1 MSSPNQYF
9 VLIVPACVALLGMA
23 MIYCWSRLRD
33 HRYLLWIALG
43 YISTAIPMGIHSLM
57 PNGHLA
63 RWTVPLSTMYLFGVW
78 ALSHGVATRFGGRS
92 PPRLAG
98 TIMFVALGGVFYFSQ
113 IDNDLWLRLQIL
125 GWSLALLIALP
136 ARSILLSSRT
146 RPIPL
151 ATLLRASYLT
161 TLLYAFFRALALTTL
176 IPREIQPDLT
186 QSGSWL
192 LMLAANMFISIW
204 IALAILTSTAMSIVQ
219 TLDHERSQD
228 PLTRLLNRRAF
239 FEQVKKRLER
249 YGHSGWAVII
259 CDLDHFK
266 IVNDTWGH
274 AAGDRALKEFGALL
288 ARTVRQDDLAAR
300 FGGEEFVL
308 LIHSAS
314 LHTAVLVAE
323 RLRSSVMNLH
333 IPATAHTLTA
343 SFGVIQLSSNGDI
356 NQAIEQADR
365 LLYEAKHAGR
375 NKVIWKAA

>member
-1 MSSPNQYF
+1 MSSSNQYF
-9 VLIVPACVALLGMA
+9 VLIVPACAALLGVA

-33 HRYLLWIALG
+33 HRYLLWIASG

-57 PNGHLA
+57 PNGLLA
-63 RWTVPLSTMYLFGVW
+63 RWTLPLSAMYLFGVW
-78 ALSHGVATRFGGRS
+78 ALSHGVALRFGGRAH
-92 PPRLAG
+92 PRLACA
-98 TIMFVALGGVFYFSQ
+98 IMLLTLVLLFYFSQ
-113 IDNDLWLRLQIL
+113 IDDDLWLRLQIL
-125 GWSLALLIALP
+125 NWGLALLVALP
-136 ARSILLSSRT
+136 VKSIMSSRSRT
-146 RPIPL
+146 IPL

-161 TLLYAFFRALALTTL
+161 ALLYAFVRVCALATL
-176 IPREIQPDLT
+176 IPREMQPELT
-186 QSGSWL
+186 RSGFWL
-192 LMLAANMFISIW
+192 LMLATNMFISIW
-204 IALAILTSTAMSIVQ
+204 VALAILTSTAMSIVQ
-219 TLDHERSQD
+219 TLDHERSRD

-239 FEQVKKRLER
+239 FEQVKKRLEL
-249 YGHSGWAVII
+249 YGHSGWAVMT

-266 IVNDTWGH
+266 MVNDTWGH

-308 LIHSAS
+308 LIRSTS

-343 SFGVIQLSSNGDI
+343 SFGVVQLSSNGDI
-356 NQAIEQADR
+356 NQAIEHADR

-375 NKVIWKAA
+375 NKVVWKAS

>member
-9 VLIVPACVALLGMA
+9 VLIVPACAALLGIA

-33 HRYLLWIALG
+33 HRYLLWIASG

-57 PNGHLA
+57 PNEQLA
-63 RWTVPLSTMYLFGVW
+63 RWTLPLSAMYLYGVW
-78 ALSHGVATRFGGRS
+78 ALSHGVALRFGGRAH
-92 PPRLAG
+92 PRLAG
-98 TIMFVALGGVFYFSQ
+98 AIVLVTLGLLFYFSQ
-113 IDNDLWLRLQIL
+113 IDDDLWLRLQIL
-125 GWSLALLIALP
+125 NWSLALLVALP
-136 ARSILLSSRT
+136 IKSILSGRSRT
-146 RPIPL
+146 IPL

-161 TLLYAFFRALALTTL
+161 ALLYAFVRVFALATL
-176 IPREIQPDLT
+176 IPREMQPELT
-186 QSGSWL
+186 RSGFWL
-192 LMLAANMFISIW
+192 LMLATNMFISIW
-204 IALAILTSTAMSIVQ
+204 VALAILTSTAMSIVQ
-219 TLDHERSQD
+219 TLDHERSRD

-239 FEQVKKRLER
+239 FEQVKKRLEL
-249 YGHSGWAVII
+249 YGHSGWAVMT

-266 IVNDTWGH
+266 MVNDTWGH
-274 AAGDRALKEFGALL
+274 VAGDRALKEFGALL

-308 LIHSAS
+308 LIRSTS

-343 SFGVIQLSSNGDI
+343 SFGVVQLNSNGDI

-375 NKVIWKAA
+375 NKVVWKAS

>member
-1 MSSPNQYF
+1 VSSPNQYF
-9 VLIVPACVALLGMA
+9 VLIVPACAALLGIA

-33 HRYLLWIALG
+33 HRYLLWIASG

-57 PNGHLA
+57 PNEQLA
-63 RWTVPLSTMYLFGVW
+63 RWTLPLSAMYLYGVW
-78 ALSHGVATRFGGRS
+78 ALSHGVALRFGGRAH
-92 PPRLAG
+92 PRLAG
-98 TIMFVALGGVFYFSQ
+98 AIVLVTLGLLFYFSQ
-113 IDNDLWLRLQIL
+113 IDDDLWLRLQIL
-125 GWSLALLIALP
+125 NWGLALLVALP
-136 ARSILLSSRT
+136 IKSILSGRSRT
-146 RPIPL
+146 IPL

-161 TLLYAFFRALALTTL
+161 ALLYAFVRVFALATL
-176 IPREIQPDLT
+176 IPREMQPELT
-186 QSGSWL
+186 RSGFWL
-192 LMLAANMFISIW
+192 LMLATNMFISIW
-204 IALAILTSTAMSIVQ
+204 VALAILTSTAMSIVQ
-219 TLDHERSQD
+219 TLDHERSRD

-239 FEQVKKRLER
+239 FEQVKKRLEL
-249 YGHSGWAVII
+249 YGHSGWAVMT

-266 IVNDTWGH
+266 MVNDTWGH
-274 AAGDRALKEFGALL
+274 VAGDRALKEFGALL

-308 LIHSAS
+308 LIRSTS

-343 SFGVIQLSSNGDI
+343 SFGVVQLNSNGDI

-375 NKVIWKAA
+375 NKVVWKAS

>member
-9 VLIVPACVALLGMA
+9 VLIVPACAALLGIA
-23 MIYCWSRLRD
+23 MIYCWNRLRD
-33 HRYLLWIALG
+33 HRYLLWIASG

-57 PNGHLA
+57 PNEQLA
-63 RWTVPLSTMYLFGVW
+63 RWTLPLSAMYLYGVW
-78 ALSHGVATRFGGRS
+78 ALSHGVALRFGGRAH
-92 PPRLAG
+92 PRLAG
-98 TIMFVALGGVFYFSQ
+98 AIVLVTLGLLFYFSQ
-113 IDNDLWLRLQIL
+113 IDDDLWLRLQIL
-125 GWSLALLIALP
+125 NWGLAFLVALP
-136 ARSILLSSRT
+136 IKSILSGRSRT
-146 RPIPL
+146 IPL

-161 TLLYAFFRALALTTL
+161 ALLYAFVRVFALATL
-176 IPREIQPDLT
+176 IPREMQPELT
-186 QSGSWL
+186 RSGFWL
-192 LMLAANMFISIW
+192 LMLATNMFISIW
-204 IALAILTSTAMSIVQ
+204 VALAILTSTAMSIVQ
-219 TLDHERSQD
+219 TLDHERSRD

-239 FEQVKKRLER
+239 FEQVKKRLEL
-249 YGHSGWAVII
+249 YGHSGWAVMT

-266 IVNDTWGH
+266 MVNDTWGH
-274 AAGDRALKEFGALL
+274 VAGDRALKEFGALL

-308 LIHSAS
+308 LIRSTS

-343 SFGVIQLSSNGDI
+343 SFGVVQLNSNGDI

-375 NKVIWKAA
+375 NKVVWKAS

>member
-9 VLIVPACVALLGMA
+9 VLIVPACAALLGVA

-33 HRYLLWIALG
+33 HRYLLWIASG
-43 YISTAIPMGIHSLM
+43 YIATAIPMGIHSLM
-57 PNGHLA
+57 PNEQLA
-63 RWTVPLSTMYLFGVW
+63 RWTLPLSSMYLLGVW
-78 ALSHGVATRFGGRS
+78 TMANGVALRFGGRAHAAWAW
-92 PPRLAG
+92 P
-98 TIMFVALGGVFYFSQ
+98 IMLITLGLLLYFSRV
-113 IDNDLWLRLQIL
+113 DDDLWLRLQIL
-125 GWSLALLIALP
+125 NSGLALLVALP
-136 ARSILLSSRT
+136 AKSILYGRT
-146 RPIPL
+146 PTLPL
-151 ATLLRASYLT
+151 KTLLRASYLT
-161 TLLYAFFRALALTTL
+161 VLLYAFMRVAILATVIPKEVQPELT
-176 IPREIQPDLT
+176 R
-186 QSGSWL
+186 SGFWL
-192 LMLAANMFISIW
+192 LMLATNMLISIW
-204 IALAILTSTAMSIVQ
+204 LALAILTSTAMSIVQ
-219 TLDHERSQD
+219 SLDHERSRD

-239 FEQVKKRLER
+239 FEQVQKRLDL
-249 YGHSGWAVII
+249 YGHSGWAVLT

-266 IVNDTWGH
+266 LVNDTWGH

-308 LIHSAS
+308 LIRSAS

-343 SFGVIQLSSNGDI
+343 SFGVVQLSGNGDI

-375 NKVIWKAA
+375 NRVVWEAS

>member
-9 VLIVPACVALLGMA
+9 VLIVPACAALLGVA

-33 HRYLLWIALG
+33 HRYLLWIASG

-57 PNGHLA
+57 PNEQLA
-63 RWTVPLSTMYLFGVW
+63 RWTVPLSAMYLFGVW
-78 ALSHGVATRFGGRS
+78 ALSHGVALRFGGRTHR
-92 PPRLAG
+92 RLAWA
-98 TIMFVALGGVFYFSQ
+98 IMLITLGLLFYFSQ
-113 IDNDLWLRLQIL
+113 IDDDLWLRLQIL
-125 GWSLALLIALP
+125 NWGLALLVALP
-136 ARSILLSSRT
+136 AKSILYSRRRT
-146 RPIPL
+146 IPL

-161 TLLYAFFRALALTTL
+161 ALLYAFVRVFALATL
-176 IPREIQPDLT
+176 IPREMQPELT
-186 QSGSWL
+186 RSGFWL
-192 LMLAANMFISIW
+192 LMLATNMFISIW
-204 IALAILTSTAMSIVQ
+204 VALAILTSTAMSIVQ
-219 TLDHERSQD
+219 TLDHERSRD

-239 FEQVKKRLER
+239 FEQVKKRLEL
-249 YGHSGWAVII
+249 YGHSGWAVMT

-266 IVNDTWGH
+266 MVNDTWGH

-308 LIHSAS
+308 LIRSAS

-343 SFGVIQLSSNGDI
+343 SFGVVQLSSNGDI

-375 NKVIWKAA
+375 NKVIWKAS

>member
-9 VLIVPACVALLGMA
+9 VLIVPACAALLGIA

-33 HRYLLWIALG
+33 HRYLLWIASG

-57 PNGHLA
+57 PNGLLA
-63 RWTVPLSTMYLFGVW
+63 RWTLPLSAMYLFGVW
-78 ALSHGVATRFGGRS
+78 ALSHGVALRFGGRAH
-92 PPRLAG
+92 PRLAWA
-98 TIMFVALGGVFYFSQ
+98 IMFSTLGLLFYFSQ
-113 IDNDLWLRLQIL
+113 IDDDLWLRLQIL
-125 GWSLALLIALP
+125 NWGLALLVALP
-136 ARSILLSSRT
+136 VKSILSSRART
-146 RPIPL
+146 IPL

-161 TLLYAFFRALALTTL
+161 ALLYAFVRVFALATL
-176 IPREIQPDLT
+176 IPRELQPELT
-186 QSGSWL
+186 RSGFWL
-192 LMLAANMFISIW
+192 VMLATNMFISIW
-204 IALAILTSTAMSIVQ
+204 VALAILTSTAMSIVQ
-219 TLDHERSQD
+219 TLDHERSRD

-239 FEQVKKRLER
+239 FEQVKKRLEL
-249 YGHSGWAVII
+249 YGHSGWAVMT

-266 IVNDTWGH
+266 MVNDTWGH

-308 LIHSAS
+308 LIRSAS

-343 SFGVIQLSSNGDI
+343 SFGVVQLSSNGDI
-356 NQAIEQADR
+356 NLAIEQADQ

-375 NKVIWKAA
+375 NKVVWKAS

>member
-1 MSSPNQYF
+1 VSSPNQYF
-9 VLIVPACVALLGMA
+9 VLIVPACAALLGIA

-33 HRYLLWIALG
+33 HRYLLWIASG

-57 PNGHLA
+57 PNEQLA
-63 RWTVPLSTMYLFGVW
+63 RWTLPLSAMYLYGVW
-78 ALSHGVATRFGGRS
+78 ALSHGVALRFGGRAH
-92 PPRLAG
+92 PRLAG
-98 TIMFVALGGVFYFSQ
+98 VIVLVTLGLLFYFSQ
-113 IDNDLWLRLQIL
+113 IDDDLWLRLQIL
-125 GWSLALLIALP
+125 NWGLALLVTLP
-136 ARSILLSSRT
+136 IKSILSGRSRT
-146 RPIPL
+146 IPL

-161 TLLYAFFRALALTTL
+161 ALLYAFVRVFALATL
-176 IPREIQPDLT
+176 IPREMQPELT
-186 QSGSWL
+186 RSGFWL
-192 LMLAANMFISIW
+192 LMLATNMFISIW
-204 IALAILTSTAMSIVQ
+204 VALAILTSTAMSIVQ
-219 TLDHERSQD
+219 TLDHERSRD

-239 FEQVKKRLER
+239 FEQVKKRLEL
-249 YGHSGWAVII
+249 YGHSGWAVMT

-266 IVNDTWGH
+266 MVNDTWGH
-274 AAGDRALKEFGALL
+274 VAGDRALKEFGALL

-308 LIHSAS
+308 LIRSTS

-343 SFGVIQLSSNGDI
+343 SFGVVQLNSNGDI

-375 NKVIWKAA
+375 NKVVWKAS

>member
-1 MSSPNQYF
+1 M
-9 VLIVPACVALLGMA
+9 
-23 MIYCWSRLRD
+23 
-33 HRYLLWIALG
+33 
-43 YISTAIPMGIHSLM
+43 
-57 PNGHLA
+57 
-63 RWTVPLSTMYLFGVW
+63 
-78 ALSHGVATRFGGRS
+78 
-92 PPRLAG
+92 
-98 TIMFVALGGVFYFSQ
+98 
-113 IDNDLWLRLQIL
+113 
-125 GWSLALLIALP
+125 
-136 ARSILLSSRT
+136 
-146 RPIPL
+146 
-151 ATLLRASYLT
+151 
-161 TLLYAFFRALALTTL
+161 ALTTL

-186 QSGSWL
+186 QSGFWL

-249 YGHSGWAVII
+249 YGHTGWAVII

-308 LIHSAS
+308 LIRSTS

-323 RLRSSVMNLH
+323 RLRSSAMNLH

-343 SFGVIQLSSNGDI
+343 SFGVVQLNSNGDI

-375 NKVIWKAA
+375 NKVIWKAS

>member
-1 MSSPNQYF
+1 M
-9 VLIVPACVALLGMA
+9 LGIA

-33 HRYLLWIALG
+33 HRYLLWIASG

-57 PNGHLA
+57 PNEQLA
-63 RWTVPLSTMYLFGVW
+63 RWTVPLSAMYLYGVW
-78 ALSHGVATRFGGRS
+78 ALSHGVALRFGGRAH
-92 PPRLAG
+92 PRLAG
-98 TIMFVALGGVFYFSQ
+98 AIVLVTLGLLFYFSQ
-113 IDNDLWLRLQIL
+113 IDDDLWLRLQIL
-125 GWSLALLIALP
+125 NWGLALLVALP
-136 ARSILLSSRT
+136 VKSILSGRSRT
-146 RPIPL
+146 IPL

-161 TLLYAFFRALALTTL
+161 ALLYAFVRVFALATL
-176 IPREIQPDLT
+176 IPREMQPELT
-186 QSGSWL
+186 RSGFWL
-192 LMLAANMFISIW
+192 LMLATNMFISIW
-204 IALAILTSTAMSIVQ
+204 VALAILTSTAMSIVQ
-219 TLDHERSQD
+219 TLDHERSRD

-239 FEQVKKRLER
+239 FEQVKKRLEL
-249 YGHSGWAVII
+249 YGHSGWAVMT

-266 IVNDTWGH
+266 MVNDTWGH

-308 LIHSAS
+308 LIRSAS

-343 SFGVIQLSSNGDI
+343 SFGVVQLSSNGDI

-375 NKVIWKAA
+375 NKVVWKAS

>member
-9 VLIVPACVALLGMA
+9 VLIVPACAALLGIA

-33 HRYLLWIALG
+33 HRYLLWIASG

-57 PNGHLA
+57 PNEQLA
-63 RWTVPLSTMYLFGVW
+63 RWTLPLSAMYLYGVW
-78 ALSHGVATRFGGRS
+78 ALSHGVALRFGGRAH
-92 PPRLAG
+92 PRLAG
-98 TIMFVALGGVFYFSQ
+98 AIVLVTLGLLFYFSQ
-113 IDNDLWLRLQIL
+113 IDDDLWLRLQIL
-125 GWSLALLIALP
+125 NWGLAFLVALP
-136 ARSILLSSRT
+136 IKSILSGRSRT
-146 RPIPL
+146 IPL

-161 TLLYAFFRALALTTL
+161 ALLYAFVRVFALATL
-176 IPREIQPDLT
+176 IPREMQPELT
-186 QSGSWL
+186 RSGFWL
-192 LMLAANMFISIW
+192 LMLATNMFISIW
-204 IALAILTSTAMSIVQ
+204 VALAILTSTAMSIVQ
-219 TLDHERSQD
+219 TLDHERSRD

-239 FEQVKKRLER
+239 FEQVKKRLEL
-249 YGHSGWAVII
+249 YGHSGWAVMT

-266 IVNDTWGH
+266 MVNDTWGH
-274 AAGDRALKEFGALL
+274 VAGDRALKEFGALL

-308 LIHSAS
+308 LIRSTS

-343 SFGVIQLSSNGDI
+343 SFGVVQLNSNGDI

-375 NKVIWKAA
+375 NKVVWKAS

>member
-1 MSSPNQYF
+1 MSSPHQYF
-9 VLIVPACVALLGMA
+9 VLIVPACAALLGVA

-33 HRYLLWIALG
+33 HRYLLWIAAG

-57 PNGHLA
+57 SNEHLA
-63 RWTVPLSTMYLFGVW
+63 RWTIPLSAMYLLGIW
-78 ALSHGVATRFGGRS
+78 TLSHGVAVRFGGRS

-98 TIMFVALGGVFYFSQ
+98 TIMFITLGLLFYFSQ
-113 IDNDLWLRLQIL
+113 IDDDLWLRLQIL
-125 GWSLALLIALP
+125 SWSLALLLALP
-136 ARSILLSSRT
+136 AKSILLSSRT

-161 TLLYAFFRALALTTL
+161 TLLYAFFRVLALATL
-176 IPREIQPDLT
+176 IPHEIQPELT
-186 QSGSWL
+186 QSGFWL

-204 IALAILTSTAMSIVQ
+204 VALAILTSTAMSIVQ
-219 TLDHERSQD
+219 TLDHERSRD

-239 FEQVKKRLER
+239 FEQVKKRLGR
-249 YGHSGWAVII
+249 FGHTGWAVII

-288 ARTVRQDDLAAR
+288 TRTVRQDDLAAR

-308 LIHSAS
+308 LIRSAS

-323 RLRSSVMNLH
+323 RLRSSAMNLH

-343 SFGVIQLSSNGDI
+343 SFGVVQLSSNGDI

-375 NKVIWKAA
+375 NKVIWKAS

>member
-9 VLIVPACVALLGMA
+9 VLIVPACAALLGIA

-33 HRYLLWIALG
+33 HQYLLWIASG

-57 PNGHLA
+57 PNEQLA
-63 RWTVPLSTMYLFGVW
+63 RWTLPLSAMYLFGVW
-78 ALSHGVATRFGGRS
+78 ALSHGVALRFGGRAH
-92 PPRLAG
+92 PRLAG
-98 TIMFVALGGVFYFSQ
+98 AIMLLTLGLLFYFSQ
-113 IDNDLWLRLQIL
+113 IDDDLWLRLQIL
-125 GWSLALLIALP
+125 NWGLALLITLP
-136 ARSILLSSRT
+136 VKSILSGRSRT
-146 RPIPL
+146 IPL

-161 TLLYAFFRALALTTL
+161 ALLYAFVRVFALATL
-176 IPREIQPDLT
+176 IPREMQPELT
-186 QSGSWL
+186 RSGFWL
-192 LMLAANMFISIW
+192 LMLATNMFISIW
-204 IALAILTSTAMSIVQ
+204 VALAILTSTAMSIVQ
-219 TLDHERSQD
+219 TLDHERSRD

-239 FEQVKKRLER
+239 FEQVKKRLAL
-249 YGHSGWAVII
+249 YGHSGWAVMT

-266 IVNDTWGH
+266 MVNDTWGH

-308 LIHSAS
+308 LIRSTS

-343 SFGVIQLSSNGDI
+343 SFGVVQLNSNGDI

-375 NKVIWKAA
+375 NKVVWKAS

>member
-9 VLIVPACVALLGMA
+9 VLIVPACAALLGIA

-33 HRYLLWIALG
+33 HRYLLWIASG

-57 PNGHLA
+57 PNEQLA
-63 RWTVPLSTMYLFGVW
+63 RWTLPLSAMYLYGVW
-78 ALSHGVATRFGGRS
+78 ALSHGVALRFGGRAH
-92 PPRLAG
+92 PRLAG
-98 TIMFVALGGVFYFSQ
+98 AIVLVTLGLLFYFSQ
-113 IDNDLWLRLQIL
+113 IDDDLWLRLQIL
-125 GWSLALLIALP
+125 NWGLALLVALP
-136 ARSILLSSRT
+136 IKSILSGRSRT
-146 RPIPL
+146 IPL
-151 ATLLRASYLT
+151 TTLLRASYLT
-161 TLLYAFFRALALTTL
+161 ALLYAFVRVFALATL
-176 IPREIQPDLT
+176 IPREMQPELT
-186 QSGSWL
+186 RSGFWL
-192 LMLAANMFISIW
+192 LMLATNMFISIW
-204 IALAILTSTAMSIVQ
+204 VALAILTSTAMSIVQ
-219 TLDHERSQD
+219 TLDHERSRD

-239 FEQVKKRLER
+239 FEQVKKRLEL
-249 YGHSGWAVII
+249 YGHSGWAVMT

-266 IVNDTWGH
+266 MVNDTWGH
-274 AAGDRALKEFGALL
+274 VAGDRALKEFGALL

-308 LIHSAS
+308 LIRSTS

-343 SFGVIQLSSNGDI
+343 SFGVVQLNSNGDI

-375 NKVIWKAA
+375 NKVVWKAS

>member
-9 VLIVPACVALLGMA
+9 VLIVPACAALLGVA

-33 HRYLLWIALG
+33 HRYLLWIASG

-57 PNGHLA
+57 PNGLLA
-63 RWTVPLSTMYLFGVW
+63 RWTLPLSAMYLFGVW
-78 ALSHGVATRFGGRS
+78 ALSHGVALRFGGRAH
-92 PPRLAG
+92 PRLACA
-98 TIMFVALGGVFYFSQ
+98 IMLLTLVLLFYFSQ
-113 IDNDLWLRLQIL
+113 IDDDLWLRLQIL
-125 GWSLALLIALP
+125 NWGLALLVALP
-136 ARSILLSSRT
+136 VKSIMSSRSRT
-146 RPIPL
+146 IPL

-161 TLLYAFFRALALTTL
+161 ALLYAFVRVFALATL
-176 IPREIQPDLT
+176 IPREMQPELT
-186 QSGSWL
+186 RSGFWL
-192 LMLAANMFISIW
+192 LMLATNMFISIW
-204 IALAILTSTAMSIVQ
+204 VALAILTSTAMSIVQ
-219 TLDHERSQD
+219 SLDHERSRD

-239 FEQVKKRLER
+239 FEQVKKRLEL
-249 YGHSGWAVII
+249 YGHSGWAVMT

-266 IVNDTWGH
+266 MVNDTWGH

-308 LIHSAS
+308 LIRSTS

-343 SFGVIQLSSNGDI
+343 SFGVVQLSSNGDI
-356 NQAIEQADR
+356 NQAIEHADR

-375 NKVIWKAA
+375 NKVVWKAS

>member
-1 MSSPNQYF
+1 VSSPNQYF
-9 VLIVPACVALLGMA
+9 VLIVPACAALLGIA

-33 HRYLLWIALG
+33 HRYLLWIASG

-57 PNGHLA
+57 PNEQLA
-63 RWTVPLSTMYLFGVW
+63 RWTVPLSAMYLYGVW
-78 ALSHGVATRFGGRS
+78 ALSHGVALRFGGRAH
-92 PPRLAG
+92 PRLAG
-98 TIMFVALGGVFYFSQ
+98 AIVLVTLGLLFYFSQ
-113 IDNDLWLRLQIL
+113 IDDDLWLRLQIL
-125 GWSLALLIALP
+125 NWGLALLVALP
-136 ARSILLSSRT
+136 VKSILSGRSRT
-146 RPIPL
+146 IPL

-161 TLLYAFFRALALTTL
+161 ALLYAFVRVFALATL
-176 IPREIQPDLT
+176 IPREMQPELT
-186 QSGSWL
+186 RSGFWL
-192 LMLAANMFISIW
+192 LMLATNMFISIW
-204 IALAILTSTAMSIVQ
+204 VALAILTSTAMSIVQ
-219 TLDHERSQD
+219 TLDHERSRD

-239 FEQVKKRLER
+239 FEQVKKRLEL
-249 YGHSGWAVII
+249 YGHSGWAVMT

-266 IVNDTWGH
+266 MVNDTWGH

-308 LIHSAS
+308 LIRSAS

-343 SFGVIQLSSNGDI
+343 SFGVVQLSSNGDI

-375 NKVIWKAA
+375 NKVVWKAS

>member
-9 VLIVPACVALLGMA
+9 VLIVPACAALLGIA

-33 HRYLLWIALG
+33 HRYLLWIASG

-57 PNGHLA
+57 PNEQLA
-63 RWTVPLSTMYLFGVW
+63 RWTLPLSAMYLYGVW
-78 ALSHGVATRFGGRS
+78 ALSHGVALRFGGRAH
-92 PPRLAG
+92 PRLAG
-98 TIMFVALGGVFYFSQ
+98 AIVLVTLGLLFYFSQ
-113 IDNDLWLRLQIL
+113 IDDDLWLRLQIL
-125 GWSLALLIALP
+125 NWGLALLVALP
-136 ARSILLSSRT
+136 IKSILSGRSRT
-146 RPIPL
+146 IPL

-161 TLLYAFFRALALTTL
+161 ALLYAFVRVFALATL
-176 IPREIQPDLT
+176 IPREVQPELT
-186 QSGSWL
+186 RSGFWL
-192 LMLAANMFISIW
+192 LMLATNMFISIW
-204 IALAILTSTAMSIVQ
+204 VALAILTSTAMSIVQ
-219 TLDHERSQD
+219 TLDHERSRD

-239 FEQVKKRLER
+239 FEQVKKRLEL
-249 YGHSGWAVII
+249 YGHSGWAVMT

-266 IVNDTWGH
+266 MVNDTWGH
-274 AAGDRALKEFGALL
+274 VAGDRALKEFGALL

-308 LIHSAS
+308 LIRSTS

-343 SFGVIQLSSNGDI
+343 SFGVVQLNSNGDI

-375 NKVIWKAA
+375 NKVVWKAS

>member
-9 VLIVPACVALLGMA
+9 VLIVPACAALLGIA

-33 HRYLLWIALG
+33 HRYLLWIASG

-57 PNGHLA
+57 PNEQLA
-63 RWTVPLSTMYLFGVW
+63 RWTLPLSAMYLYGVW
-78 ALSHGVATRFGGRS
+78 ALSHGVALRFGGRAH
-92 PPRLAG
+92 PRLAG
-98 TIMFVALGGVFYFSQ
+98 AIVLVTLGLLFYFSQ
-113 IDNDLWLRLQIL
+113 IDDDLWLRLQIL
-125 GWSLALLIALP
+125 NWGLAFLVALP
-136 ARSILLSSRT
+136 IKSILSGRSRT
-146 RPIPL
+146 IPL

-161 TLLYAFFRALALTTL
+161 ALLYAFVRVFALATL
-176 IPREIQPDLT
+176 IPREMQPELT
-186 QSGSWL
+186 RSGFWL
-192 LMLAANMFISIW
+192 LMLATNMFISIW
-204 IALAILTSTAMSIVQ
+204 VALAILTSTAMSIVQ
-219 TLDHERSQD
+219 TLDHERSRD

-239 FEQVKKRLER
+239 FEQVKKRLEL
-249 YGHSGWAVII
+249 YGHSGWAVMT

-266 IVNDTWGH
+266 MVNDTWGH
-274 AAGDRALKEFGALL
+274 VAGDRALKEFGALL

-308 LIHSAS
+308 LIRSTS

-343 SFGVIQLSSNGDI
+343 SFGVVQLSSNGDI

-375 NKVIWKAA
+375 NKVVWKAS

>member
-9 VLIVPACVALLGMA
+9 VLIVPACAALLGIA

-33 HRYLLWIALG
+33 HRYLLWIASG

-57 PNGHLA
+57 PNEQLA
-63 RWTVPLSTMYLFGVW
+63 RWTLPLSAMYLYGVW
-78 ALSHGVATRFGGRS
+78 ALSHGVALRFGGRAH
-92 PPRLAG
+92 PRLAG
-98 TIMFVALGGVFYFSQ
+98 AIVLVTLGLLFYFSQ
-113 IDNDLWLRLQIL
+113 IDDDLWLRLQIL
-125 GWSLALLIALP
+125 NWGLAFLVALP
-136 ARSILLSSRT
+136 IKSILSGRSRT
-146 RPIPL
+146 IPL

-161 TLLYAFFRALALTTL
+161 ALLYAFVRVFALATL
-176 IPREIQPDLT
+176 IPREMQPELT
-186 QSGSWL
+186 RSGFWL
-192 LMLAANMFISIW
+192 LMLATNMFISIW
-204 IALAILTSTAMSIVQ
+204 VALAILTSTAMSIVQ
-219 TLDHERSQD
+219 TLDHERSRD
-228 PLTRLLNRRAF
+228 SLTRLLNRRAF
-239 FEQVKKRLER
+239 FEQVKKRLEL
-249 YGHSGWAVII
+249 YGHSGWAVMT

-266 IVNDTWGH
+266 MVNDTWGH
-274 AAGDRALKEFGALL
+274 VAGDRALKEFGALL

-308 LIHSAS
+308 LIRSTS

-343 SFGVIQLSSNGDI
+343 SFGVVQLNSNGDI

-375 NKVIWKAA
+375 NKVVWKAS

>member
-9 VLIVPACVALLGMA
+9 VLIVPACAALLGIA

-33 HRYLLWIALG
+33 HRYLLWIASG

-57 PNGHLA
+57 PNEQLA
-63 RWTVPLSTMYLFGVW
+63 RWTLPLSAMYLYGVW
-78 ALSHGVATRFGGRS
+78 ALSHGVALRFGGRAH
-92 PPRLAG
+92 PRLAG
-98 TIMFVALGGVFYFSQ
+98 AIVLVTLGLLFYFSQ
-113 IDNDLWLRLQIL
+113 IDDDLWLRLQIL
-125 GWSLALLIALP
+125 NWGLALLVALP
-136 ARSILLSSRT
+136 GKSILSGRSRT
-146 RPIPL
+146 IPL

-161 TLLYAFFRALALTTL
+161 ALLYAFVRVFALATL
-176 IPREIQPDLT
+176 IPHEMQPELT
-186 QSGSWL
+186 RSGLWL
-192 LMLAANMFISIW
+192 LMLATNMFISIW
-204 IALAILTSTAMSIVQ
+204 VALAILTSTAMSIVQ
-219 TLDHERSQD
+219 TLDHERSRD

-239 FEQVKKRLER
+239 FEQVKKRLEL
-249 YGHSGWAVII
+249 YGHSGWAVMT

-266 IVNDTWGH
+266 MVNDTWGH

-308 LIHSAS
+308 LIRSTS

-343 SFGVIQLSSNGDI
+343 SFGVVQLNSNGDI
-356 NQAIEQADR
+356 KQAIEQADR

-375 NKVIWKAA
+375 NKVVWKAS

>member
-9 VLIVPACVALLGMA
+9 VLIVPACAALLGIA

-33 HRYLLWIALG
+33 HRYLLWIASG

-57 PNGHLA
+57 PNEQLA
-63 RWTVPLSTMYLFGVW
+63 RWTLPLSAMYLYGVW
-78 ALSHGVATRFGGRS
+78 ALSHGVALRFGGRAH
-92 PPRLAG
+92 PRLAG
-98 TIMFVALGGVFYFSQ
+98 VIVLVTLGLLFYFSQ
-113 IDNDLWLRLQIL
+113 IDDDLWLRLQIL
-125 GWSLALLIALP
+125 NWGLALLVALP
-136 ARSILLSSRT
+136 IKSILSGRSRT
-146 RPIPL
+146 IPL

-161 TLLYAFFRALALTTL
+161 ALLYAFVRVFALATL
-176 IPREIQPDLT
+176 IPREMQPELT
-186 QSGSWL
+186 RSGFWL
-192 LMLAANMFISIW
+192 LMLATNMFISIW
-204 IALAILTSTAMSIVQ
+204 VALAILTSTAMSIVQ
-219 TLDHERSQD
+219 TLNHERSRD

-239 FEQVKKRLER
+239 FEQVKKRLEL
-249 YGHSGWAVII
+249 YGHSGWAVMT

-266 IVNDTWGH
+266 MVNDTWGH
-274 AAGDRALKEFGALL
+274 VAGDRALKEFGALL

-308 LIHSAS
+308 LIRSTS

-343 SFGVIQLSSNGDI
+343 SFGVVQLNSNGDI

-375 NKVIWKAA
+375 NKVVWKAS

>member
-9 VLIVPACVALLGMA
+9 VLIVPACAALLGIA

-33 HRYLLWIALG
+33 HRYLLWIASG

-57 PNGHLA
+57 PNEQLA
-63 RWTVPLSTMYLFGVW
+63 RWTLPLSAMYLYGVW
-78 ALSHGVATRFGGRS
+78 ALSHGVALRFGGRAH
-92 PPRLAG
+92 PRLAG
-98 TIMFVALGGVFYFSQ
+98 AIVLVTLGLLFYFSQ
-113 IDNDLWLRLQIL
+113 IDDDLWLRLQIL
-125 GWSLALLIALP
+125 NWGLALLVALP
-136 ARSILLSSRT
+136 IKSILSGRSRT
-146 RPIPL
+146 IPL

-161 TLLYAFFRALALTTL
+161 ALLYAFVRVFALATL
-176 IPREIQPDLT
+176 IPREMQPELT
-186 QSGSWL
+186 RSGFWL
-192 LMLAANMFISIW
+192 LMLATNMFISIW
-204 IALAILTSTAMSIVQ
+204 VALAILTSTAMSIVQ
-219 TLDHERSQD
+219 TLDHERSRD

-239 FEQVKKRLER
+239 FEQVKKRLEL
-249 YGHSGWAVII
+249 YGHSGWAVMT

-266 IVNDTWGH
+266 MVNDTWGH
-274 AAGDRALKEFGALL
+274 VAGDRALKEFGALL

-308 LIHSAS
+308 LIRSTS

-343 SFGVIQLSSNGDI
+343 SFGVVQLSSNGDI

-375 NKVIWKAA
+375 NKVVWKAS

>member
-9 VLIVPACVALLGMA
+9 VLIVPACAALLGIA

-33 HRYLLWIALG
+33 HRYLLWIASG

-57 PNGHLA
+57 PNEQLA
-63 RWTVPLSTMYLFGVW
+63 RWTLPLSAMYLYGVW
-78 ALSHGVATRFGGRS
+78 ALSHGVALRFGGRAH
-92 PPRLAG
+92 PRLAG
-98 TIMFVALGGVFYFSQ
+98 VIVLVTLGLLFYFSQ
-113 IDNDLWLRLQIL
+113 IDDDLWLRLQIL
-125 GWSLALLIALP
+125 NWGLALLVALP
-136 ARSILLSSRT
+136 IKSILSGRSRT
-146 RPIPL
+146 IPL

-161 TLLYAFFRALALTTL
+161 ALLYAFVRVFALATL
-176 IPREIQPDLT
+176 IPREMQPELT
-186 QSGSWL
+186 RSGFWL
-192 LMLAANMFISIW
+192 LMLATNMFISIW
-204 IALAILTSTAMSIVQ
+204 VALAILTSTAMSIVQ
-219 TLDHERSQD
+219 TLDHERSRD

-239 FEQVKKRLER
+239 FEQVKKRLEL
-249 YGHSGWAVII
+249 YGHSGWAVMT

-266 IVNDTWGH
+266 MVNDTWGH
-274 AAGDRALKEFGALL
+274 VAGDRALKEFGALL

-308 LIHSAS
+308 LIRSTS

-343 SFGVIQLSSNGDI
+343 SFGVVQLNSNGDI

-375 NKVIWKAA
+375 NKVVWKAS

>member
-9 VLIVPACVALLGMA
+9 VLIVPACAALLGIA

-33 HRYLLWIALG
+33 HRYLLWIASG

-57 PNGHLA
+57 PNGLLA
-63 RWTVPLSTMYLFGVW
+63 RWTLPLSAMYLFGVW
-78 ALSHGVATRFGGRS
+78 ALSHGVALRFGGRAH
-92 PPRLAG
+92 PKLAWG
-98 TIMFVALGGVFYFSQ
+98 IMFITLGLLFYFSQ
-113 IDNDLWLRLQIL
+113 FDDDLWLRLQIL
-125 GWSLALLIALP
+125 NWGLALLVALP
-136 ARSILLSSRT
+136 VKSILSSRART
-146 RPIPL
+146 IPL

-161 TLLYAFFRALALTTL
+161 ALLYAFVRVFALATL
-176 IPREIQPDLT
+176 IPREMQPELT
-186 QSGSWL
+186 RSGFWL
-192 LMLAANMFISIW
+192 LMLATNMFISIW
-204 IALAILTSTAMSIVQ
+204 VALAILTSTAMSIVQ
-219 TLDHERSQD
+219 TLDHERSRD

-239 FEQVKKRLER
+239 FEQVKKRLEL
-249 YGHSGWAVII
+249 YGHSGWAVMI

-266 IVNDTWGH
+266 MVNDTWGH

-308 LIHSAS
+308 LIRSAS

-343 SFGVIQLSSNGDI
+343 SFGVVQLSSNGDI
-356 NQAIEQADR
+356 NLAIEQADQ

-375 NKVIWKAA
+375 NKVVWKAS

>member
-1 MSSPNQYF
+1 VSSPNQYF
-9 VLIVPACVALLGMA
+9 VLIVPACAALLGIA

-33 HRYLLWIALG
+33 HRYLLWIASG

-57 PNGHLA
+57 PNEQLA
-63 RWTVPLSTMYLFGVW
+63 RWTLPLSAMYLYGVW
-78 ALSHGVATRFGGRS
+78 ALSHGVALRFGGRAH
-92 PPRLAG
+92 PRLAG
-98 TIMFVALGGVFYFSQ
+98 VIVLVTLGLLFYFSQ
-113 IDNDLWLRLQIL
+113 IDDDLWLRLQIL
-125 GWSLALLIALP
+125 NWGLALLVALP
-136 ARSILLSSRT
+136 IKSILSGRSRT
-146 RPIPL
+146 IPL

-161 TLLYAFFRALALTTL
+161 ALLYAFVRVFALATL
-176 IPREIQPDLT
+176 IPREMQPELT
-186 QSGSWL
+186 RSGFWL
-192 LMLAANMFISIW
+192 LMLATNMFISIW
-204 IALAILTSTAMSIVQ
+204 VALAILTSTAMSIVQ
-219 TLDHERSQD
+219 TLDHERSRD

-239 FEQVKKRLER
+239 FEQVKKRLEL
-249 YGHSGWAVII
+249 YGHSGWAVMT

-266 IVNDTWGH
+266 MVNDTWGH
-274 AAGDRALKEFGALL
+274 VAGDRALKEFGALL

-308 LIHSAS
+308 LIRSTS

-343 SFGVIQLSSNGDI
+343 SFGVVQLNSNGDI

-375 NKVIWKAA
+375 NKVVWKAS

>member
-9 VLIVPACVALLGMA
+9 VLIVPACAALLGIA

-33 HRYLLWIALG
+33 HRYLLWIASG

-57 PNGHLA
+57 PNEQLA
-63 RWTVPLSTMYLFGVW
+63 RWTLSLSAMYLYGVW
-78 ALSHGVATRFGGRS
+78 ALSHGVALRFGGRAH
-92 PPRLAG
+92 PRLAG
-98 TIMFVALGGVFYFSQ
+98 AIVLVTLGLLFYFSQ
-113 IDNDLWLRLQIL
+113 IDDDLWLRLQIL
-125 GWSLALLIALP
+125 NWGLAFLVALP
-136 ARSILLSSRT
+136 IKSILSGRSRT
-146 RPIPL
+146 IPL

-161 TLLYAFFRALALTTL
+161 ALLYAFVRVFALATL
-176 IPREIQPDLT
+176 IPREMQPELT
-186 QSGSWL
+186 RSGFWL
-192 LMLAANMFISIW
+192 LMLATNMFISIW
-204 IALAILTSTAMSIVQ
+204 VALAILTSTAMSIVQ
-219 TLDHERSQD
+219 TLDHERSRD

-239 FEQVKKRLER
+239 FEQVKKRLEL
-249 YGHSGWAVII
+249 YGHSGWAVMT

-266 IVNDTWGH
+266 MVNDTWGH
-274 AAGDRALKEFGALL
+274 VAGDRALKEFGALL

-308 LIHSAS
+308 LIRSTS

-333 IPATAHTLTA
+333 IPAAAHTLTA
-343 SFGVIQLSSNGDI
+343 SFGVVQLNSNGDI

-375 NKVIWKAA
+375 NKVVWKAS

>member
-9 VLIVPACVALLGMA
+9 VLIVPACAALLGIA

-33 HRYLLWIALG
+33 HRYLLWIASG

-57 PNGHLA
+57 PNEQLA
-63 RWTVPLSTMYLFGVW
+63 RWTLPLSAMYLYGVW
-78 ALSHGVATRFGGRS
+78 ALSHGVALRFGGRAH
-92 PPRLAG
+92 PRLAG
-98 TIMFVALGGVFYFSQ
+98 AIVLVTLGLLFYFSQ
-113 IDNDLWLRLQIL
+113 IDDDLWLRLQIL
-125 GWSLALLIALP
+125 NWGLAFLVALP
-136 ARSILLSSRT
+136 IKSILSGRSRT
-146 RPIPL
+146 IPL

-161 TLLYAFFRALALTTL
+161 ALLYAFVRVFALATL
-176 IPREIQPDLT
+176 IPREMQPELT
-186 QSGSWL
+186 RSGFWL
-192 LMLAANMFISIW
+192 LMLATNMFISIW
-204 IALAILTSTAMSIVQ
+204 VALAILTSTAMSIVQ
-219 TLDHERSQD
+219 TLDHERSRD

-239 FEQVKKRLER
+239 FEQVKKRLEL
-249 YGHSGWAVII
+249 YGHSGWAVMT

-274 AAGDRALKEFGALL
+274 VAGDRALKEFGALL

-308 LIHSAS
+308 LIRSTS

-343 SFGVIQLSSNGDI
+343 SFGVVQLNSNGDI

-375 NKVIWKAA
+375 NKVVWKAS

>member
-9 VLIVPACVALLGMA
+9 VLIVPACAALLGIA

-33 HRYLLWIALG
+33 HRYLLWIASG

-57 PNGHLA
+57 PNGLLA
-63 RWTVPLSTMYLFGVW
+63 RWTLPLSAMYLFGVW
-78 ALSHGVATRFGGRS
+78 ALSHGVALRFGGRAH
-92 PPRLAG
+92 PKLAWA
-98 TIMFVALGGVFYFSQ
+98 IMFITLGLLFYFSQ
-113 IDNDLWLRLQIL
+113 IDDDLWLRLQIL
-125 GWSLALLIALP
+125 NWGLALLVALP
-136 ARSILLSSRT
+136 VKSILSSRART
-146 RPIPL
+146 IPL

-161 TLLYAFFRALALTTL
+161 ALLYAFVRVFALATL
-176 IPREIQPDLT
+176 IPRELQPELT
-186 QSGSWL
+186 RSGFWL
-192 LMLAANMFISIW
+192 VMLATNMFISIW
-204 IALAILTSTAMSIVQ
+204 VALAILTSTAMSIVQ
-219 TLDHERSQD
+219 TLDHERSRD

-239 FEQVKKRLER
+239 FEQVKKRLEL
-249 YGHSGWAVII
+249 YGHSGWAVMT

-266 IVNDTWGH
+266 MVNDTWGH

-308 LIHSAS
+308 LIRSAS

-343 SFGVIQLSSNGDI
+343 SFGVVQLSSNGDI
-356 NQAIEQADR
+356 NLAIEQADQ

-375 NKVIWKAA
+375 NKVVWKAS

>member
-9 VLIVPACVALLGMA
+9 VLIVPACAALLGIA

-33 HRYLLWIALG
+33 HRYLLWIASG

-57 PNGHLA
+57 PNEQLA
-63 RWTVPLSTMYLFGVW
+63 RWTLPLSAMYLYGVW
-78 ALSHGVATRFGGRS
+78 ALSHGVALRFGGRAH
-92 PPRLAG
+92 PRLAG
-98 TIMFVALGGVFYFSQ
+98 IIVLVTLGLLFYFSQ
-113 IDNDLWLRLQIL
+113 IDDDLWLRLQIL
-125 GWSLALLIALP
+125 NWGLALLVALP
-136 ARSILLSSRT
+136 IKSILSGRSRT
-146 RPIPL
+146 IPL

-161 TLLYAFFRALALTTL
+161 ALLYAFVRVFALATL
-176 IPREIQPDLT
+176 IPREMQPELT
-186 QSGSWL
+186 RSGFWL
-192 LMLAANMFISIW
+192 LMLATNMFISIW
-204 IALAILTSTAMSIVQ
+204 VALAILTSTAMSIVQ
-219 TLDHERSQD
+219 TLDHERSRD

-239 FEQVKKRLER
+239 FEQVKKRLEL
-249 YGHSGWAVII
+249 YGHSGWAVMT

-266 IVNDTWGH
+266 MVNDTWGH
-274 AAGDRALKEFGALL
+274 VAGDRALKEFGALL

-308 LIHSAS
+308 LIRSTS

-343 SFGVIQLSSNGDI
+343 SFGVVQLNSNGDI

-375 NKVIWKAA
+375 NKVVWKAS

>member
-9 VLIVPACVALLGMA
+9 VLIVPACAALLGIA

-33 HRYLLWIALG
+33 HRYLLWIASG

-57 PNGHLA
+57 PNEQLA
-63 RWTVPLSTMYLFGVW
+63 RWTLPLSAMYLYGVW
-78 ALSHGVATRFGGRS
+78 ALSHGVALRFGGRAH
-92 PPRLAG
+92 PRLAG
-98 TIMFVALGGVFYFSQ
+98 VIVLVTLGLLFYFSQ
-113 IDNDLWLRLQIL
+113 IDDDLWLRLQIL
-125 GWSLALLIALP
+125 NWGLALLVALP
-136 ARSILLSSRT
+136 IKSILSGRSRT
-146 RPIPL
+146 IPL

-161 TLLYAFFRALALTTL
+161 ALLYAFVRVFALATL
-176 IPREIQPDLT
+176 IPREMQPELT
-186 QSGSWL
+186 RSGFWL
-192 LMLAANMFISIW
+192 LMLATNMFISIW
-204 IALAILTSTAMSIVQ
+204 VALAILTSTAMSIVQ
-219 TLDHERSQD
+219 TLDHERSRD

-239 FEQVKKRLER
+239 FEQVKKRLEL
-249 YGHSGWAVII
+249 YGYSGWAVMT

-266 IVNDTWGH
+266 TVNDTWGH

-308 LIHSAS
+308 LIRSAS

-343 SFGVIQLSSNGDI
+343 SFGVVQLSSNGDI

-375 NKVIWKAA
+375 NKVIWKAS

>member
-9 VLIVPACVALLGMA
+9 VLIVPACAALLGIA

-33 HRYLLWIALG
+33 HRYLLWIASG

-57 PNGHLA
+57 PNEQLA
-63 RWTVPLSTMYLFGVW
+63 RWTLPLSAMYLYGVW
-78 ALSHGVATRFGGRS
+78 ALSHGVALRFGGRAH
-92 PPRLAG
+92 PRLAG
-98 TIMFVALGGVFYFSQ
+98 VIVLVTLGLLFYFSQ
-113 IDNDLWLRLQIL
+113 IDDDLWLRLQIL
-125 GWSLALLIALP
+125 NWGLAFLVALP
-136 ARSILLSSRT
+136 IKSILSGRSRT
-146 RPIPL
+146 IPL

-161 TLLYAFFRALALTTL
+161 ALLYAFVRVFALATL
-176 IPREIQPDLT
+176 IPREMQPELT
-186 QSGSWL
+186 RSGFWL
-192 LMLAANMFISIW
+192 LMLATNMFISIW
-204 IALAILTSTAMSIVQ
+204 VALAILTSTAMSIVQ
-219 TLDHERSQD
+219 TLDHERSRD

-239 FEQVKKRLER
+239 FEQVKKRLEL
-249 YGHSGWAVII
+249 YGHSGWAVMT

-266 IVNDTWGH
+266 MVNDTWGH
-274 AAGDRALKEFGALL
+274 VAGDRALKEFGALL

-308 LIHSAS
+308 LIRSTS

-343 SFGVIQLSSNGDI
+343 SFGVVQLNSNGDI

-375 NKVIWKAA
+375 NKVVWKAS

>member
-9 VLIVPACVALLGMA
+9 VLIVPACAALLGIA

-33 HRYLLWIALG
+33 HRYLLWIASG

-57 PNGHLA
+57 PNEQLA
-63 RWTVPLSTMYLFGVW
+63 RWTLPLSAMYLYGVW
-78 ALSHGVATRFGGRS
+78 ALSHGVALRFGGRAH
-92 PPRLAG
+92 PRLAG
-98 TIMFVALGGVFYFSQ
+98 VIVLVTLGLLFYFSQ
-113 IDNDLWLRLQIL
+113 IDDDLWLRLQIL
-125 GWSLALLIALP
+125 NWGLALLVALP
-136 ARSILLSSRT
+136 IKSILSGRSRT
-146 RPIPL
+146 IPL

-161 TLLYAFFRALALTTL
+161 ALLYAFVRVFALATL
-176 IPREIQPDLT
+176 IPREMQPELT
-186 QSGSWL
+186 RSGFWL
-192 LMLAANMFISIW
+192 LMLATNMFISIW
-204 IALAILTSTAMSIVQ
+204 VALAILTSTAMSIVQ
-219 TLDHERSQD
+219 TLDHERSRD

-239 FEQVKKRLER
+239 FEQVKKRLEL
-249 YGHSGWAVII
+249 YGHSGWAVMT

-266 IVNDTWGH
+266 MVNDTWGH
-274 AAGDRALKEFGALL
+274 VAGDRALKEFGALL

-308 LIHSAS
+308 LIRSAS

-343 SFGVIQLSSNGDI
+343 SFGVVQLSSNGDI

-375 NKVIWKAA
+375 NKVIWKAS

>member
-9 VLIVPACVALLGMA
+9 VLIVPACAALLGIA

-33 HRYLLWIALG
+33 HRYLLWIASG

-57 PNGHLA
+57 PNEQLA
-63 RWTVPLSTMYLFGVW
+63 RWTLPLSAMYLYGVW
-78 ALSHGVATRFGGRS
+78 TLSHGVALRFGGRAH
-92 PPRLAG
+92 PRLAG
-98 TIMFVALGGVFYFSQ
+98 VIVLVTLGLLFYFSQ
-113 IDNDLWLRLQIL
+113 IDDDLWLRLQIL
-125 GWSLALLIALP
+125 NWGLALLVALP
-136 ARSILLSSRT
+136 IKSILSGRSRT
-146 RPIPL
+146 IPL

-161 TLLYAFFRALALTTL
+161 ALLYAFVRVFALATL
-176 IPREIQPDLT
+176 IPREMQPELT
-186 QSGSWL
+186 RSGFWL
-192 LMLAANMFISIW
+192 LMLATNMFISIW
-204 IALAILTSTAMSIVQ
+204 VALAILTSTAMSIVQ
-219 TLDHERSQD
+219 TLDHERSRD

-239 FEQVKKRLER
+239 FEQVKKRLEL
-249 YGHSGWAVII
+249 YGHSGWAVMT

-266 IVNDTWGH
+266 MVNDTWGH
-274 AAGDRALKEFGALL
+274 VAGDRALKEFGALL

-308 LIHSAS
+308 LIRSTS

-343 SFGVIQLSSNGDI
+343 SFGVVQLNSNGDI

-375 NKVIWKAA
+375 NKVVWKAS